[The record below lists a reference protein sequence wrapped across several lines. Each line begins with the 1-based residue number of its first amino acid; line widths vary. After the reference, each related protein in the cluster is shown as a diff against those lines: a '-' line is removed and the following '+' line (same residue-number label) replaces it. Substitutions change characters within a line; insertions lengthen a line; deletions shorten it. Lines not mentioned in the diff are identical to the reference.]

1 MIIERK
7 LQVMGAELVAPSAP
21 LANFIPVQ
29 RSGNVLYV
37 AGHLPRKSNGDI
49 AFLGKVGGGVTV
61 EQGYDAAKLAA
72 VNCLASIKDVIG
84 DLDRVKQ
91 VLKLLVMV
99 NAVPEF
105 DRHFV
110 CSQRRL
116 GPAGGAIRRRRTP
129 RSLGG
134 GHGQPPPRQL
144 RRSGN
149 GRGSGRLGLGPQ
161 NCR

>member
-7 LQVMGAELVAPSAP
+7 LQVMGAELVAPPAP

-110 CSQRRL
+110 VANGASDL
-116 GPAGGAIRRRRTP
+116 LVELYGEAGRHA
-129 RSLGG
+129 RSAVGMGSL
-134 GHGQPPPRQL
+134 P
-144 RRSGN
+144 
-149 GRGSGRLGLGPQ
+149 RGS
-161 NCR
+161 CVEVEMVVEVAD